1 MKNSTWATTYLLR
14 KTSMALAEI
23 RSLTIT
29 QLWELLTEVQYQE
42 ALDEY
47 NTDSRLA
54 NIMATI
60 ANTVPR
66 RTAKT
71 YKASDFLKGKPQRK
85 GEKNVVEDEKEVLQA
100 LSKRFGIKLP
110 GREIKDM

>member
-14 KTSMALAEI
+14 KTSMSLGEI
-23 RSLTIT
+23 RSLTLN
-29 QLWELLTEVQYQE
+29 QLWDLLTEVQYQE
-42 ALDEY
+42 SLDDY
-47 NTDSRLA
+47 KTDNRLA
-54 NIMATI
+54 NILATI

-66 RTAKT
+66 RPAKT
-71 YKASDFLKGKPQRK
+71 YKSTDFLKGRPQRK
-85 GEKNVVEDEKEVLQA
+85 GEKNAVEDEKEILQA